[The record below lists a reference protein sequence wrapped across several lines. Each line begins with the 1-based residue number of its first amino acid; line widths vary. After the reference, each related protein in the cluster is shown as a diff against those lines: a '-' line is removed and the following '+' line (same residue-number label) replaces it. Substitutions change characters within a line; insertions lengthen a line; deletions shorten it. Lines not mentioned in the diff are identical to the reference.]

1 MYMLC
6 LMVCETNLTAS
17 EADPRDQG
25 LLSHHEEEVAHS
37 VKIKRSKMLSSSRC
51 AAPSTCIPSASSEK
65 MNKLNQSLLSGSHS
79 FNSYVI
85 VFVMVYENSM
95 LHLVFAGINHSCF
108 LWASQC
114 LGLLLFCL
122 NWCHFFICNFDQ
134 FICPCEDKVSIQI
147 WLKIWFSFKPSTCLF
162 D

>member
-1 MYMLC
+1 MKQIWLQPNQIHEIKDF
-6 LMVCETNLTAS
+6 LLTTRRKLPIMWKSRGA
-17 EADPRDQG
+17 R
-25 LLSHHEEEVAHS
+25 
-37 VKIKRSKMLSSSRC
+37 MLSSSRC
-51 AAPSTCIPSASSEK
+51 AAPSTCIPFTSSEK
-65 MNKLNQSLLSGSHS
+65 MNKLNQSLLPGSHS

-114 LGLLLFCL
+114 LGFLLFCL

-134 FICPCEDKVSIQI
+134 LSAPV
-147 WLKIWFSFKPSTCLF
+147 KIKFRSKYDWRFGLASSHRHVFLIN
-162 D
+162 